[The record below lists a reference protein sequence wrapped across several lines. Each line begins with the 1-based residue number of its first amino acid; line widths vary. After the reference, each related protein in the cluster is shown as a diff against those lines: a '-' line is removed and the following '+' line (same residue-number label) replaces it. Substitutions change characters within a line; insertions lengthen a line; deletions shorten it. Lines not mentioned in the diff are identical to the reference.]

1 MDGRNLRRSLNQ
13 TGRYVRQPKDDPV
26 SDALMEQHGVGYSS
40 TGLVAQMRE
49 ENNLWTQGEVK
60 VKLAKAYGYCWGVER
75 AVRMAYEAKNAFP
88 NRKLFITNEII
99 HNPEVNQA
107 RAAPTPPWPAPQASL
122 SLIFG
127 HFWPFFWV
135 RHDAAAAGEAQ
146 GLRPDRG
153 RRRRHLPRL
162 RRDRAGPSARRRCVS
177 LRLAAA
183 VAACLSVVQQ

>member
-107 RAAPTPPWPAPQASL
+107 RGGYPRPRPGRQPPPRP
-122 SLIFG
+122 
-127 HFWPFFWV
+127 PFFPPFFFFFFF
-135 RHDAAAAGEAQ
+135 RC
-146 GLRPDRG
+146 
-153 RRRRHLPRL
+153 RRRRQPLFSPL
-162 RRDRAGPSARRRCVS
+162 QP
-177 LRLAAA
+177 
-183 VAACLSVVQQ
+183 